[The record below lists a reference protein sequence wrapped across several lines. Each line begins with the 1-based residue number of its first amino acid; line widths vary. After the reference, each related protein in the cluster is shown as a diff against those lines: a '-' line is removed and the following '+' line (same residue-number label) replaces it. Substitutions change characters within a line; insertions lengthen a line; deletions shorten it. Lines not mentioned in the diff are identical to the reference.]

1 MLRQT
6 LILITCLLSL
16 SLAYGQDYREAPC
29 PRLLILSEVE
39 GETVT
44 CGFLTV
50 PETRGNSGDAT
61 LELAVMT
68 LKAKTDMPEPD
79 PILFLQGGPGGAALS
94 TVEAWQNLPW
104 RETRDIILLDQR
116 GTGYSTPNLKCDE
129 LYDFEAT
136 LPAAAGACRTRLLR
150 AGHDLRAFNSKENA
164 ADVEALRRALEV
176 EAFNLYG
183 VSYGTRLALTVMRE
197 HPAGVRSVVL
207 DSTYPPQVNRLVE
220 FGANFERA
228 LKQVFTA
235 CAADAT
241 CSAAFPDLQR
251 RFSNRIYTANDSPL
265 ELFEGLELSGS
276 DLLSV
281 YFQGMYNEAAIR
293 TLPYSMAKLAD
304 DNLGD
309 ALLLLSGVVTG
320 EEVDSGQGSVL
331 AILRVLRESLKWFW
345 REVQSEGVYFSTECQ
360 EDVPFQTP
368 NAALEAAD
376 ALPPTL
382 RRLVEETIYDQF
394 AACRSWR
401 VPRANS
407 IESEPVTSDIPT
419 LVLAGS
425 FDPITPPSWG
435 RLAAETLENSHFFE
449 FPNAAHG
456 VFVSG
461 ACPVGMVS
469 EFLESPKSEP
479 DASCIADIDLEFYV
493 PEDN

>member
-6 LILITCLLSL
+6 LILICLVSL
-16 SLAYGQDYREAPC
+16 SFTYGQDYREAPC
-29 PRLLILSEVE
+29 PRLLVLSEVE

-50 PETRGNSGDAT
+50 PETRQGSGEAT

-68 LKAKTDMPEPD
+68 LKARTDAPEPD

-94 TVEAWQNLPW
+94 TIESWQDLPW

-129 LYDFEAT
+129 LYDFELGLVEAT
-136 LPAAAGACRTRLLR
+136 RACRTRLLR
-150 AGHDLRAFNSKENA
+150 AGYDLRAFNSQENA
-164 ADVEALRRALEV
+164 ADVEALRRALGV

-228 LKQVFTA
+228 LTQVFSA
-235 CAADAT
+235 CAADET
-241 CSAAFPDLQR
+241 CTAAFPDLRR
-251 RFSNRIYTANDSPL
+251 RFSNRIYTANESPL
-265 ELFEGLELSGS
+265 ELFEGLELSGT

-331 AILRVLRESLKWFW
+331 AIWRVLRESLKWFW

-360 EDVPFQTP
+360 EDIPFQTP
-368 NAALEAAD
+368 NAVLDAASALS
-376 ALPPTL
+376 PTL
-382 RRLVEETIYDQF
+382 RRLVEETSPDQF
-394 AACRSWR
+394 AACRTWR
-401 VPRANS
+401 VPRADRV
-407 IESEPVTSDIPT
+407 ESEPVTSDIPA

-435 RLAAETLENSHFFE
+435 RLAAETLPNSHFFE

-461 ACPVGMVS
+461 RCPVGMVS
-469 EFLESPKSEP
+469 EFLESPKDQP
-479 DASCIADIDLEFYV
+479 DSSCIGDIELEFYI
-493 PEDN
+493 PQQ